1 MSSATV
7 PARAGLAALL
17 AATLFLP
24 MAAGAAGEGRLASE
38 ARKASGAPALAAAVI
53 TSDSIDVYASGR
65 RRAGSPD
72 RITHDDAFAIGS
84 DAKAMLATLIAQEIE
99 RGRLRW
105 DTTIEEVL
113 PDAIATART
122 EYRAVTIAELL
133 DHRSGLVPLVTRD
146 ELVRVPRFRGSVVSQ
161 RRQAA
166 RWALRQP
173 PVAVPGAA
181 TVYSNAGYV
190 VAAAMLERVPRPAR
204 AVDRDRDGVILPRPL
219 EQLLQRRLLDPLG
232 MHASFGWPGAARP
245 MDAPWGHE
253 MVDGRLVA
261 VHPADEGNR
270 MPGWINPAGNLS
282 LGTRDFARFVQLH
295 LRGLRG
301 TATLLDTGTFL
312 RMHTPPAGFA
322 YTSGWAVIGENGQQ
336 ISFHEGNSGLFYA
349 FMIVDAQHDVA
360 AVVVANADTPQVA
373 EAATTLAIRLM
384 QAKVQP

>member
-24 MAAGAAGEGRLASE
+24 MAARAAGEGRLASE

-190 VAAAMLERVPRPAR
+190 VAAAMLERVTGRSY
-204 AVDRDRDGVILPRPL
+204 

-301 TATLLDTGTFL
+301 TATLLDTGSFL